1 MSEPVDI
8 TRADLALLVEAL
20 EDAAF
25 FRDARSRVLQ
35 TAHRRAK
42 REPLAPSAGNDDR
55 EADRRKVEAYLALA
69 AKLKAAQPE

>member
-1 MSEPVDI
+1 LSEPADI
-8 TRADLALLVEAL
+8 TRADLALLVQAL

-25 FRDARSRVLQ
+25 FREARSRVLQ

-42 REPLAPSAGNDDR
+42 REPLGPSAGSDDR

-69 AKLKAAQPE
+69 LKLKAGQA